1 MSSSPGLLYSE
12 AISEFLTW
20 IVCKGKAIWSEKR
33 RLLIVILIMLAIL
46 LIGNTTFLEYSENMN
61 VTLKD
66 SVVTSL
72 PL

>member
-1 MSSSPGLLYSE
+1 
-12 AISEFLTW
+12 
-20 IVCKGKAIWSEKR
+20 
-33 RLLIVILIMLAIL
+33 MLAIL